1 MSRFNRD
8 VMFSTGWDEWET
20 PEEVFDYFN
29 DRFHF
34 TLDVCATH
42 ENTKCERYFTKE
54 QNGLKENWGGEICWM
69 NPPYSEN
76 KKWVRKAYL
85 VSLKPGTIVVCL
97 LPSRTGTTWFNDYCS
112 KGDVWFIKGRL
123 RFRGARSSA
132 PFDSM
137 IVIFPRDWKEVLSGN
152 KRGLSVLE
160 RNSPRGLFPNG
171 A

>member
-8 VMFSTGWDEWET
+8 VMFSTGFDEWET
-20 PEEVFDYFN
+20 PKEIFDYFN
-29 DRFHF
+29 DRFYF
-34 TLDVCATH
+34 TLDVCATP
-42 ENTKCERYFTKE
+42 ENAKCERYFTKK

-112 KGDVWFIKGRL
+112 KGDVWFIRGRL
-123 RFRGARSSA
+123 RFSGFRSSA

-137 IVIFPRDWKEVLSGN
+137 IVIFPRNWKEILVT
-152 KRGLSVLE
+152 RE
-160 RNSPRGLFPNG
+160 RR
-171 A
+171 